1 MAAAPCFAKIWS
13 GPRDSHNKL
22 SRRWQSG
29 AQQGIICLH
38 KMDHRAPSKQA
49 QVPRV
54 LQPATPYKDRSVTP
68 KVNRR
73 TKIVATIGPG
83 SESEP
88 MLAKLIDAGVN
99 VFRLNF
105 SHGSAEHHA
114 EVARRIRKQAASAGK
129 YVGILADLQGPKI
142 RISSFRDGAVE
153 LTRGARFQLDLA
165 LGDDEGT
172 AQAVG
177 LDYPELCTSV
187 SAGDTL
193 LLDDG
198 RLRLSVDDVGAGT
211 VDCTVVVGGKL
222 GSRKGINRLGG
233 GLAAPALTT
242 KDIAD
247 IDSLAQVKPDFVAV
261 SFVSSA
267 NDIFQTRD
275 LLQQHQL
282 SPAIIAKI
290 ERAEV
295 VADQDA
301 LNRILE
307 AGFGIMVA
315 RGDLGVEVG
324 DAQLIGIQKDLIS
337 RARKSD
343 RIVITATQMMESMIS
358 SPMPTRAEVFDVANA
373 VLDGTDAVMLSA
385 ETAVGSFPEEVV
397 KAMAE
402 AALGAE
408 RHPVARTSRYRLDK
422 QFASAQET
430 IAMSAIY
437 AANHYA
443 NVRGIACLTESGTTP
458 LLMSR
463 LSSGLPIFALSNRSE
478 TLQKLCL
485 CRGVVPLYFDA
496 DAIEQG
502 AIEALAI
509 EFLQGEGYL
518 QQGDSILLTRGS
530 VMGSP
535 GATNI
540 MKILPVA

>member
-1 MAAAPCFAKIWS
+1 M
-13 GPRDSHNKL
+13 
-22 SRRWQSG
+22 
-29 AQQGIICLH
+29 
-38 KMDHRAPSKQA
+38 
-49 QVPRV
+49 
-54 LQPATPYKDRSVTP
+54 TP

-83 SESEP
+83 SESET
-88 MLAKLIDAGVN
+88 MLAKLIAAGVN

-114 EVARRIRKQAASAGK
+114 EVARRIRKRAAAAGQ

-142 RISSFRDGAVE
+142 RISTFRDGAVD
-153 LTRGARFQLDLA
+153 LAAGDRFSLDLNIP
-165 LGDDEGT
+165 EGEGN
-172 AQAVG
+172 AQGVG
-177 LDYPELCTSV
+177 LDYRELCDNV
-187 SAGDTL
+187 RPGDTL

-198 RLRLSVDDVGAGT
+198 RLRMQVDAVASG
-211 VDCTVVVGGKL
+211 VVECTVTQGGKL
-222 GSRKGINRLGG
+222 SSRKGINRLGG
-233 GLAAPALTT
+233 GLAAPALTS

-267 NDIFQTRD
+267 ADIYQTRD
-275 LLQQHQL
+275 LLAQHNL

-295 VADQDA
+295 VADEET
-301 LNRILE
+301 LNHILE

-337 RARKSD
+337 RARKAD
-343 RIVITATQMMESMIS
+343 RVVITATQMMESMIS
-358 SPMPTRAEVFDVANA
+358 NPLPTRAEVFDVANA

-385 ETAVGSFPEEVV
+385 ETAVGSFPVEVV
-397 KAMAE
+397 SAMAD

-408 RHPVARTSRYRLDK
+408 RHPVARTSRYRLDR
-422 QFASAQET
+422 QFSSAQET

-437 AANHYA
+437 AANHYP

-458 LLMSR
+458 RLMSR
-463 LSSGLPIFALSNRSE
+463 LSSGLPIFALSSHSE
-478 TLQKLCL
+478 TLQKLSL

-496 DAIEQG
+496 EAFGQEEIETS
-502 AIEALAI
+502 AI
-509 EFLQGEGYL
+509 EFLRGEGYL
-518 QQGDSILLTRGS
+518 QGGDSILLTFGM
-530 VMGSP
+530 VMGHP

-540 MKILPVA
+540 MKILPVT